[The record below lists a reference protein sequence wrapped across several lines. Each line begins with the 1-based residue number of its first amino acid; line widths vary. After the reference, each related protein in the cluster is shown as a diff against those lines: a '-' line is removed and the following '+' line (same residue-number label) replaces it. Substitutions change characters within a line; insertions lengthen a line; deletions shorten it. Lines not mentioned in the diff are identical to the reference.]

1 MKKSLLMMAAALT
14 AMSASAQLYVTGA
27 KVQVGD
33 QTNSW
38 DAKNALECA
47 VEGDYYTFQ
56 ANGEFTISTVK
67 ADWDAG

>member
-1 MKKSLLMMAAALT
+1 MKKSLLMMAVALT

-47 VEGDYYTFQ
+47 VEGDYYTF
-56 ANGEFTISTVK
+56 
-67 ADWDAG
+67 